1 MSYTE
6 YLRRKA
12 AAAPVIIDTTPK
24 KVDASF
30 YTSQKRMAQN
40 RIFYT
45 SSRMGVVNNVQD
57 PSSTPM
63 GAKQPSGNVKANGGR
78 IPDASTF
85 TSFLG
90 GVAIGEDGK
99 TLPTSVRIIAN
110 STDAASISACRTIDS
125 PAPYIPGTTTT
136 YAANTVPQTASSFT
150 NHTTH
155 CKDRGRLEP
164 HTSNSTTDYPG
175 PSLFVDNM
183 RRAAPPTTASASGTA
198 GSCNPVVHAHPA
210 NTLRQGFPNRTPPT
224 PMGPKLSTDIG
235 RKVGAAIA
243 RHPYIEKHHGNDLG
257 VNPRRVPTKYQIP
270 ANSPAHLKSN
280 DPLNS
285 RPA

>member
-30 YTSQKRMAQN
+30 YTSQQRMAQN

-45 SSRMGVVNNVQD
+45 SSRMGVVNNVSD
-57 PSSTPM
+57 PSSTPQ
-63 GAKQPSGNVKANGGR
+63 GPKQPSGNVKANGGR

-85 TSFLG
+85 TSYVG
-90 GVAIGEDGK
+90 GLAIGDEAISGASPAR
-99 TLPTSVRIIAN
+99 LVAN
-110 STDAASISACRTIDS
+110 SSTSGSISACRTIPE
-125 PAPYIPGTTTT
+125 PAPYIPGTTTA
-136 YAANTVPQTASSFT
+136 YGANTVPQTASSYT
-150 NHTTH
+150 NNTKH
-155 CKDRGRLEP
+155 CTDLGKLEP
-164 HTSNSTTDYPG
+164 HIASELG

-183 RRAAPPTTASASGTA
+183 RPAIPASNTCVNGEAAP
-198 GSCNPVVHAHPA
+198 CKPVIHTHPVIA
-210 NTLRQGFPNRTPPT
+210 PYPVFPNRPPPT
-224 PMGPKLSTDIG
+224 PMGPRLSTDIG

-243 RHPYIEKHHGNDLG
+243 NHKYVERHHGNDVN
-257 VNPRRVPTKYQIP
+257 VNPRRVPTKYKP
-270 ANSPAHLKSN
+270 SNGPAHLKIN
-280 DPLNS
+280 DPISS